1 MPEFRQTLWENI
13 RTLTWRQLIIIL
25 RNAAFIRVRTFMVVV
40 MGLIYGS
47 TFYNVDPTNVQVM
60 LGVIFQATLFLSLGQ
75 ASQIPTFM
83 EARSIFYKQR
93 GANFYRTSAWV
104 IANSVA
110 LVPQALGEILVFATL
125 VYWMCGFAATASAY
139 IIYLILLLLTNL
151 VFASWFFC
159 LSAMSP
165 NLDIAK
171 PMSTFSIVFFILF
184 AGFVITKDQTPGWF
198 IWVYWI
204 NPIAWCL
211 RGLSVNEYRSS
222 AYDVCEYGGINYCT
236 EYGRNMGEY
245 YLSQY
250 GVPSDKF
257 WIWTGILFMIVA
269 YIFFMVLGCYVL
281 EYHRYEAPE
290 NIQLLPKTVTD
301 ENDMAKRGGDYALT
315 VTPKGN
321 SSTNTRTDAGGSG
334 EVVMDVPQ
342 REKNFVPCTIAWKD
356 LWYSVPSP
364 HDRKETLQL
373 LKGVNGYAEP
383 GSLTALMGSSGAGK
397 TTLMDVIAGRKTG
410 GTIEGKIYLN
420 GYEANDLAIRRATGY
435 CEQMDIHSEGST
447 IREALTF
454 SAFLRQDST
463 VPTDKKYDSVNEC
476 LDLLDMHDI
485 ADQIVRGSSQE
496 QMKRLTIG
504 VELVAQPSVLF
515 LDEPTSG
522 LDAHSA
528 KLIMDGVRKVA
539 DSGRTIVCTIHQPS
553 SDVFFLF
560 DHLLLLKRGG
570 ESVFVGELGENCHK
584 LVDYLEA
591 IPGTPPCPKGQN
603 PATWMLEV
611 IGAGVGHAAAAT
623 DFVLHFK
630 ESMEAQYLIEHL
642 ERPGVTRL
650 APELPELLFKNKRA
664 ASPFTQMRFLVQ
676 RFIVMYW
683 RTPTYNLTRFMIA
696 VGLALVSGLTYANS
710 EFVSYQGVNGG
721 VGMVFMTTLFMG
733 IASYTG
739 VLPIAALDRT
749 SFYRERASQTYNS
762 LWYFVAAA
770 VAEIPF
776 VFFAC
781 LLFTAIFYPLVGFQ
795 SFGTGVLYWI
805 HLSLFVLSQAYLGQ
819 LLIFAMP
826 SIEVAAIIGVL
837 FNSVFLLFAGFN
849 PPSSSIPSG
858 YKWLYK
864 ITPQRFTLSI
874 LSALVFCDC
883 PDEPTW
889 NETLGVYENVGS
901 NIGCQP
907 MTNLPVTLSH
917 TTVKGYVESTF
928 KYKHDEIWAN
938 FGYVNNWRNWLVAR
952 IMDDSSLIFRG
963 ARFEVTIAQ
972 FRGGSGLEWLKWVCQ
987 FNHLAKLNR
996 WEAEDRDLVLRV
1008 VLVADALDAWA
1019 DAVNGRDMKDEAK
1032 FAEAFGVW
1040 GMMYVSDAYSEQ
1052 LEEELHAFSKRRS
1065 ESVSECYK
1073 RLRELTN
1080 LLSILPTHP
1089 IELYDAN
1096 GITLKTMVQ
1105 AVEYFKR
1112 LERFERRRGR
1122 NSRGGPDDSG
1132 PDDINSPTQLNIQLS
1147 GATTPLK
1154 FTPALPGETVG
1165 LIEGLVRVAG
1175 YATVKFRFVDLHMHV
1190 TSPPTSPMDSV
1201 APIIKLPENYSV
1213 DNERLGLALAHVS
1226 AQANRLAEVHAV
1238 LTDRQAEQ
1246 DARHKQ
1252 FVEERV
1258 AQARLEAEAR
1268 TQALVRAINQAYGDP
1283 TALERR
1289 VDDRI
1294 QCVLTTLQ
1302 DASLSQAREMAEA
1315 QLAEQKAARRAME
1328 ERINAALVDVQERA
1342 AVRAEQTAQSLVAN
1356 LNDEMLRLQQAAG
1369 SERDLL
1375 RADVELLARRTA
1387 QGVELAEERAR
1398 AIAGSEVD
1406 NQLSR
1411 ALTSLEDRVQLEL
1424 QQHAM
1429 EERLEQRL
1437 REAIIVAKKPAE
1449 AQAREVVEANAGTAR
1464 VAASIAGTD
1473 VTMVG
1478 SVKGELR
1485 GKSMLL
1491 KAARLQAQHDVAER
1505 ALQRAMELK
1514 AIAVRKLAAKRV
1526 RERIRR

>member
-1 MPEFRQTLWENI
+1 MSEPSTPATPASVHWGETMMDQGPEALHNFMAETFKAATGGVLPQMEVRFDNVSISADVTVTREVTAASELPTLYNVVARALANLNPIKKKVVRKEVIKSVSGVLKPGTITLLLGQPGSGKTSLMRILSGQFPLKKNITVEGEMTYNGLLQKEIAKRLPQFVAYVTQYDRHFHTLTVRETLEFAYAFCGGGLSKHGEEMLSRGTPEANAKALAAAKAVFSRFPDVIIEQLGLQICQDTVIGNAMHRGVSGGERKRVTTGEMQFGQKYMTLMDEISTGLDSAATYDIIKTQRSIAKNLHRTILIALLQPAPEVFELFDNVLIMNEGEMMYNGPRHKVVPYFETLGFKCPHGRDVADYLLDLGTNQQYKYQTALPPGMAKHPRLASEFAKHFRESSLYADIVDELATPIEKEIVERVGDNMDPMPEFRQTLWENI

-222 AYDVCEYGGINYCT
+222 AYDVCEYGDINYCT

-281 EYHRYEAPE
+281 EYHRYEVPE

-301 ENDMAKRGGDYALT
+301 ESDMEKRGGDYALA

-373 LKGVNGYAEP
+373 LKGINGYAEP

-463 VPTDKKYDSVNEC
+463 VPTAKKYDSVNEC

-504 VELVAQPSVLF
+504 VELVAQPSILF

-570 ESVFVGELGENCHK
+570 ESVFVGELGEECQN
-584 LVDYLEA
+584 LVNYLES
-591 IPGTPPCPKGQN
+591 IEGVTPLPDKQN

-611 IGAGVGHAAAAT
+611 IGAGVGHQPTDVA
-623 DFVLHFK
+623 DFVQLFK
-630 ESMEAQYLIEHL
+630 ESKEAQHLMEYL
-642 ERPGVTRL
+642 ERPGVTRPT
-650 APELPELLFKNKRA
+650 PELPEMVFKKKRA
-664 ASPFTQMRFLVQ
+664 ASPFTQMWFLIQ
-676 RFIVMYW
+676 RFVVMYW
-683 RTPTYNLTRFMIA
+683 RTPTYNLTRFVIA
-696 VGLALVSGLTYANS
+696 VGLALISGLTYINS
-710 EFVSYQGVNGG
+710 EFVSYQGINGG

-733 IASYTG
+733 IATFTG
-739 VLPIAALDRT
+739 ALPLTALDRAA
-749 SFYRERASQTYNS
+749 FYRERASQTYNS
-762 LWYFVAAA
+762 LWYFVAST
-770 VAEIPF
+770 VVEIPY

-781 LLFTAIFYPLVGFQ
+781 LLFTVIFYPMVGFQ
-795 SFGTGVLYWI
+795 SFASSVLYWI
-805 HLSLFVLSQAYLGQ
+805 NLSLFVLTQAYLAQ
-819 LLIFAMP
+819 VLIYAFP
-826 SIEVAAIIGVL
+826 SIEVSAIVGVL
-837 FNSVFLLFAGFN
+837 INSIFLLFAGFN
-849 PPSSSIPSG
+849 PPSASIPSG
-858 YKWLYK
+858 YKWLYT
-864 ITPQRFTLSI
+864 ITPQRFPLAI

-889 NETLGVYENVGS
+889 NETLGAYENVGS

-907 MTNLPVTLSH
+907 VTDLPVTIDH
-917 TTVKGYVESTF
+917 ITVKAYVESVF
-928 KYKHDEIWAN
+928 KYKYDDIWAN
-938 FGYVNNWRNWLVAR
+938 FGYVFIVLG
-952 IMDDSSLIFRG
+952 IFR
-963 ARFEVTIAQ
+963 A
-972 FRGGSGLEWLKWVCQ
+972 
-987 FNHLAKLNR
+987 
-996 WEAEDRDLVLRV
+996 
-1008 VLVADALDAWA
+1008 
-1019 DAVNGRDMKDEAK
+1019 
-1032 FAEAFGVW
+1032 
-1040 GMMYVSDAYSEQ
+1040 
-1052 LEEELHAFSKRRS
+1052 
-1065 ESVSECYK
+1065 
-1073 RLRELTN
+1073 
-1080 LLSILPTHP
+1080 
-1089 IELYDAN
+1089 
-1096 GITLKTMVQ
+1096 
-1105 AVEYFKR
+1105 
-1112 LERFERRRGR
+1112 
-1122 NSRGGPDDSG
+1122 
-1132 PDDINSPTQLNIQLS
+1132 
-1147 GATTPLK
+1147 
-1154 FTPALPGETVG
+1154 
-1165 LIEGLVRVAG
+1165 
-1175 YATVKFRFVDLHMHV
+1175 
-1190 TSPPTSPMDSV
+1190 
-1201 APIIKLPENYSV
+1201 
-1213 DNERLGLALAHVS
+1213 LALFSLRYINH
-1226 AQANRLAEVHAV
+1226 
-1238 LTDRQAEQ
+1238 
-1246 DARHKQ
+1246 
-1252 FVEERV
+1252 
-1258 AQARLEAEAR
+1258 
-1268 TQALVRAINQAYGDP
+1268 TQR
-1283 TALERR
+1283 
-1289 VDDRI
+1289 
-1294 QCVLTTLQ
+1294 
-1302 DASLSQAREMAEA
+1302 
-1315 QLAEQKAARRAME
+1315 
-1328 ERINAALVDVQERA
+1328 
-1342 AVRAEQTAQSLVAN
+1342 
-1356 LNDEMLRLQQAAG
+1356 
-1369 SERDLL
+1369 
-1375 RADVELLARRTA
+1375 
-1387 QGVELAEERAR
+1387 
-1398 AIAGSEVD
+1398 
-1406 NQLSR
+1406 
-1411 ALTSLEDRVQLEL
+1411 
-1424 QQHAM
+1424 
-1429 EERLEQRL
+1429 
-1437 REAIIVAKKPAE
+1437 
-1449 AQAREVVEANAGTAR
+1449 
-1464 VAASIAGTD
+1464 
-1473 VTMVG
+1473 
-1478 SVKGELR
+1478 
-1485 GKSMLL
+1485 
-1491 KAARLQAQHDVAER
+1491 
-1505 ALQRAMELK
+1505 
-1514 AIAVRKLAAKRV
+1514 
-1526 RERIRR
+1526 